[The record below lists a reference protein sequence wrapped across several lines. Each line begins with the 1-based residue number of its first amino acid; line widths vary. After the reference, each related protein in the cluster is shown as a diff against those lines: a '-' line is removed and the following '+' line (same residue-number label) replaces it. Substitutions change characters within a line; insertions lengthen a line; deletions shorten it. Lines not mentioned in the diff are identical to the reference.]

1 MFLNRLILNQLFSA
15 MINSHTHRFLYLLLS
30 EQSQPFENDSIAH
43 LRKKTE

>member
-30 EQSQPFENDSIAH
+30 EQRQPFENDSIAH
-43 LRKKTE
+43 LAKKTE